1 MVGPEKRK
9 DHNVSERK
17 RRDLLRGAFH
27 CLRDQVP
34 KLREGDKKP
43 ARIAILHEA
52 TSYVQ
57 TLLDKQRYL
66 VKAKEAETKK
76 REKLLQKLASLKN

>member
-1 MVGPEKRK
+1 M
-9 DHNVSERK
+9 SERK

-27 CLRDQVP
+27 GLRDQVP

-43 ARIAILHEA
+43 ARIVILHEA

-66 VKAKEAETKK
+66 EKAKEAETKK
-76 REKLLQKLASLKN
+76 REELLQKLASLKN